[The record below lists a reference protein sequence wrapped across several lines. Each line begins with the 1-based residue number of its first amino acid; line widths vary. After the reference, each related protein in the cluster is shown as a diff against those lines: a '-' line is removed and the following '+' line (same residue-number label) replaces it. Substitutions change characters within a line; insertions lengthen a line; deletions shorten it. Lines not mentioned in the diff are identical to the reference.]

1 MSNATGE
8 TATTPSDKE
17 IRVKHFLCKY
27 IPPRPDFLPTLTDEE
42 KIWMGRHSDF
52 LNDLLSEGTIIA
64 HGPVIDPSG
73 TYGVSLFS
81 IGDDHDIAEITAR
94 DPIVAQG
101 IGHYE
106 HYPMLHIKS
115 RN

>member
-1 MSNATGE
+1 M
-8 TATTPSDKE
+8 
-17 IRVKHFLCKY
+17 KHFLCKY
-27 IPPRPDFLPTLTDEE
+27 IPPRADFLTTLTDEE
-42 KIWMGRHSDF
+42 KGWIGRHSEF
-52 LNDLLSEGTIIA
+52 LDDLLNEGTIVA
-64 HGPVIDPSG
+64 HGPVIGPNG

-81 IGDDHDIAEITAR
+81 IGDDQDITETTAR

-115 RN
+115 RK